1 MSIFLKL
8 YFALLIAVLLIL
20 FYGMALRPKSSQLT
34 TSVHSEKIS
43 SSESVA
49 VALTGTEADP
59 MRKAA
64 PQLDDYFKEAAPNV
78 PEDDKMGPMGTCP
91 PSKPFST
98 DLPLANVPLCMA
110 KSQQNMR
117 LSAAAPT
124 QKMM

>member
-8 YFALLIAVLLIL
+8 YFALLIAVLLVL
-20 FYGMALRPKSSQLT
+20 FYGMAIRPKPSQLT

-43 SSESVA
+43 SSDSVA
-49 VALTGTEADP
+49 VAVTGNEADAT
-59 MRKAA
+59 RKAT
-64 PQLDDYFKEAAPNV
+64 PELDDYFKEAEPIV

-117 LSAAAPT
+117 LSAASAT